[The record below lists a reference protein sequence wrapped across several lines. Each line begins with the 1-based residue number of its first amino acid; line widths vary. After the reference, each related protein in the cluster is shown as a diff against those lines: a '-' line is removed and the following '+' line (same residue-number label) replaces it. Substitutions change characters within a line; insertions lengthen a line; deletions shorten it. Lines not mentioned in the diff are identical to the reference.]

1 MALDIQV
8 SEVNMFN
15 IFVRLLLWLATLLLL
30 SYCMA
35 NKAEAVVG
43 ASIMVTKLPISK
55 PPSNC
60 FNSHICLKFDSKRR
74 CVYWAKTKEGKFIR
88 CYVNGRKV
96 K

>member
-1 MALDIQV
+1 
-8 SEVNMFN
+8 MFN

-35 NKAEAVVG
+35 NKAEA
-43 ASIMVTKLPISK
+43 KNK

-60 FNSHICLKFDSKRR
+60 FNNHICLKFDSKRR

-88 CYVNGRKV
+88 CYINRGK
-96 K
+96 